1 MMEIYTL
8 LNPKVANYNGT
19 GGSPAVTPE
28 DVAACLGRIP
38 IRGPSL
44 LVRSMA
50 GDYACLSPLRVVF
63 GQYLAHMAS
72 LKKWKTGPTFWH
84 HMDGLRDSV
93 VHFYVIPDS
102 CHRCHGQGSITLCTK
117 QVISCP
123 LCEGIGR
130 KEPKEMDKARAADI
144 PWASWSD
151 TWADRYVDARAILS
165 EWEDQADRAA
175 KRLWWVDC

>member
-1 MMEIYTL
+1 MLEIYSI

-19 GGSPAVTPE
+19 GGIPAVTPE

-38 IRGPSL
+38 IQGPSL
-44 LVRSMA
+44 LIRCMV
-50 GDYACLSPLRVVF
+50 GDSSSLPPLRQIF
-63 GQYLAHMAS
+63 GQHLAQMS
-72 LKKWKTGPTFWH
+72 NLKKWKTGPTFWH

-93 VHFYVIPDS
+93 LHFYVLPD
-102 CHRCHGQGSITLCTK
+102 RCGRCQGHGSVTLSTK

-130 KEPKEMDKARAADI
+130 KEPKETDKARAADI

-151 TWADRYVDARAILS
+151 IWADRYVDAHSVLS
-165 EWEDQADRAA
+165 DWEGQADRAT
-175 KRLWWVDC
+175 KRIWWVD